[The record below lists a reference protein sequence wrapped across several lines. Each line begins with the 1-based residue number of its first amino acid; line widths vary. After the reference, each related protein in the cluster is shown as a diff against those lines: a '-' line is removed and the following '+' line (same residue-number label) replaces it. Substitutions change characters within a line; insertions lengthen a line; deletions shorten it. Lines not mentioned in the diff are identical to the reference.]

1 MATRVTCR
9 QQAYRRI
16 REKICSGEIGTGTAI
31 SENRLAKDLGMSRTP
46 VREAIRQ
53 MEMEGLLDYE
63 PRYGAVVRKID
74 GRELGEM
81 YAVREAMES
90 LAADMAARAIDDAAI
105 ERLRE
110 CLATMES
117 VAQDFDRGGEQVLK
131 GEALR
136 RFLSADMEFH
146 RVVLEASGN
155 RYLSRI
161 VVHTHLLVH
170 VFRATFW
177 QYDKAKLDEALA
189 FHRRLLDALA
199 ARDPV
204 AARSVTAEAMKV
216 SKERALN
223 AWKSVEAAG
232 RSTDR
237 DSMEW

>member
-1 MATRVTCR
+1 MTPVTFR
-9 QQAYRRI
+9 QDAYRRI
-16 REKICSGEIGTGTAI
+16 RDMICSGEIGAGAAI
-31 SENRLAKDLGMSRTP
+31 SENRLAKNLGMSRTP

-53 MEMEGLLDYE
+53 MEMEGLLDYA
-63 PRYGAVVRKID
+63 PRYGAMVRKID
-74 GRELGEM
+74 GAELGEM
-81 YAVREAMES
+81 YAVREALES
-90 LAADMAARAIDDAAI
+90 LAADMAARSIDDAAI
-105 ERLRE
+105 ARLRR
-110 CLATMES
+110 CLAAMES
-117 VAQDFDRGGEQVLK
+117 IASEFKSSSRTELAGEPLQ
-131 GEALR
+131 
-136 RFLSADMEFH
+136 RFLAADMEFH
-146 RVVLEASGN
+146 RVVVDASGN

-170 VFRATFW
+170 VFRSTFW

-223 AWKSVEAAG
+223 AWTSVEAAG

-237 DSMEW
+237 DSMAW